1 MAEPLKYLLDD
12 SVPPRIAAMF
22 RRAWRGFDT
31 AGFLR
36 QVEPGYERLE
46 LMARGQRLAEAL
58 HDHLPSDAERALGI
72 LVESLDPPLGLDAK
86 GEPDAGDRPYSA
98 FLYLPHSLYIATHG
112 LGHFEAAMRAQHALT
127 QRFTAEFCIRP
138 YLIDHRDATLK
149 QLRAWAHDGNAHVRR
164 LVSEGTRARLPW
176 APRLPEF
183 QKNPQLALPL
193 LEALKDDPSS
203 YVRRSVA
210 NHLGDIA
217 KDHAPLAVDTARA
230 WLRGAPP
237 EREALVKHGLRY
249 LIKRGDAG
257 ALDALGVGHAVA
269 LDVRGLLI
277 TPQRVRIGAKVRVEA
292 ELHNPKRQ
300 PQRVLADLK
309 VHYVKANGDTAPKVF
324 KLQTLDIAPGEAVAV
339 GKTLS
344 LQQMTTRTHHPG
356 RHRVELVLNGR
367 AQPMGHFDLI
377 A

>member
-1 MAEPLKYLLDD
+1 MAEPLKYLLND

-22 RRAWRGFDT
+22 KRAWRGFDT
-31 AGFLR
+31 AAFLR
-36 QVEPGYERLE
+36 QVEPGYEGLA
-46 LMARGQRLAEAL
+46 LMARGQRIAEAL
-58 HDHLPSDAERALGI
+58 HAHLPTEVERALGI
-72 LVESLDPPLGLDAK
+72 LVDSLDPPMGLDAK

-112 LGHFEAAMRAQHALT
+112 LPHFEAAMRAQHALT
-127 QRFTAEFCIRP
+127 QRFTAEFCLRP
-138 YLIDHRDATLK
+138 YLMHHREATLK
-149 QLRAWAHDGNAHVRR
+149 QLHAWTTDDNAHVRR
-164 LVSEGTRARLPW
+164 LVSESTRARLPW

-193 LEALKDDPSS
+193 LDALKDDGSS

-217 KDHAPLAVDTARA
+217 KDHPALAVDTARG
-230 WLRGAPP
+230 WLQGASPG
-237 EREALVKHGLRY
+237 REALVKHGLRF

-257 ALDALGVGHAVA
+257 ALDALGVGHAVNI
-269 LDVRGLLI
+269 DVRVA
-277 TPQRVRIGAKVRVEA
+277 TVSPARARIGDKLRIEA

-309 VHYVKANGDTAPKVF
+309 VFYVKANGETAPKVF
-324 KLQTLDIAPGEAVAV
+324 KLQTLEIAPGGAVAV

-344 LQQMTTRTHHPG
+344 LQQMTTRTHFPG

-367 AQPMGHFDLI
+367 AQPLGHFDLI
-377 A
+377 S